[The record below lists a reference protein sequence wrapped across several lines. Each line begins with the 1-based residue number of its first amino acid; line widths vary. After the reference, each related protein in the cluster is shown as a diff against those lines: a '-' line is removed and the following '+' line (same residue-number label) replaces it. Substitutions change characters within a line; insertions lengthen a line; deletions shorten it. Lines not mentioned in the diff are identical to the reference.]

1 MYTHSRL
8 CTLGRSEDKVRHAA
22 AVILGLILLDR
33 AFHCNLAAG
42 QPTQA
47 ILHSALPQPGIT
59 GVHVAPPALCVSAGI
74 GPQALLLAQQVLLP
88 SKPPLQPSVLRLFW
102 SN

>member
-1 MYTHSRL
+1 MYTHSCL

-22 AVILGLILLDR
+22 AIVLLDR

-59 GVHVAPPALCVSAGI
+59 GVHVATPALCVSAGI